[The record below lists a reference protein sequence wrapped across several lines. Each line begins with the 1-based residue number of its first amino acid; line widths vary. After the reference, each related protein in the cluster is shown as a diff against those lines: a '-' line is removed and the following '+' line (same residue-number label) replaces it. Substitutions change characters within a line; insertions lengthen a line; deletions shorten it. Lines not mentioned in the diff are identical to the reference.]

1 MRVFTATHM
10 RSHMAEVFDAAD
22 DEPVLIQ
29 RSGRTYRII
38 PEKPA
43 KSGMD
48 VKGIDVGS
56 VSASDIVDAVRAG
69 RERR

>member
-22 DEPVLIQ
+22 DEPVIIQ
-29 RSGRTYRII
+29 RSGRAYRIV

-48 VKGIDVGS
+48 VKGVDVGS
-56 VSASDIVDAVRAG
+56 VSAADIVEAVRAS
-69 RERR
+69 RQRR